1 MGRGCHRRGIVIQD
15 VAVHNVS
22 MPADVSRDIS
32 FLMHDI
38 ALRTRVRFD
47 ARARRLGATRA
58 QWRVLLALLHH
69 DGCTQSQLAEILD
82 VERITLCRMIDRL
95 AEAGM
100 VVRRA
105 DPADRRVWRLHLLP
119 KAEPLV
125 IELNTLAHEFEL
137 DLLRPLS
144 PEQRGLLADLLLT
157 VREGLGEKCEAVDDF
172 TAEACDP
179 PPLSPDEPRRRS
191 RGGAMA
197 ERRLAD

>member
-105 DPADRRVWRLHLLP
+105 DPSDRRVWRLHLLP

-125 IELNTLAHEFEL
+125 IELSALADQFEQ
-137 DLLRPLS
+137 DLLKPLS
-144 PEQRGLLADLLLT
+144 PEQRCSLGDLLVT
-157 VREGLGEKCEAVDDF
+157 IREGLGERVEAIDEF
-172 TAEACDP
+172 TADTGAAP
-179 PPLSPDEPRRRS
+179 AVSLVQPRRRP
-191 RGGAMA
+191 RGGATA